1 MTTYN
6 FDREIDRKKTNSL
19 KYDFAVERGR
29 DVDVLPLW
37 VADMDFQAPK
47 PVLDALQNAVS
58 HGIFGYSEVK
68 GEYFD
73 ALYRWF
79 DSRFDW
85 QPKSEWLVK
94 TPGVVF
100 ALAMAVRALT
110 KEGDSVLIQP
120 PVYYPF
126 FEVIRDNNRKIVESP
141 LLLTD
146 GHYEIDFDD
155 LEEKIAS
162 QNVKLFL
169 LCSPHNPVGRVW
181 TKEELQKLGE
191 LCDRYH
197 VFVVADEI
205 HCDFT
210 YPGHKH
216 YVFASLDPQFLM
228 NTVTCTSPSKTFNLA
243 GLQVSNIFIPNL
255 KMKKKFEKAVA
266 QTGYSQLNLFGL
278 VACKAAY
285 EFGDIW
291 LKELK
296 LYLIQNLDYIRNFL
310 KNELPLVSLIEPEG
324 TYLVWL
330 DFRKLNLS
338 EEKLEKL
345 IVEKAGL
352 WLDSGKMFGI
362 EGVGFQRINIAC
374 PISILEKALF
384 KLKEALLS

>member
-1 MTTYN
+1 MVYN
-6 FDREIDRKKTNSL
+6 FDQVIERKNTLSL
-19 KYDFAVERGR
+19 KYDFSKERGKPE
-29 DVDVLPLW
+29 DILPLW
-37 VADMDFQAPK
+37 VADMDFMTTNEVISELK
-47 PVLDALQNAVS
+47 KCVELGVY
-58 HGIFGYSEVK
+58 GYSESK
-68 GEYFD
+68 EDYFKVIQNWYQRYFQWH
-73 ALYRWF
+73 LEP
-79 DSRFDW
+79 S
-85 QPKSEWLVK
+85 WLIK

-100 ALAMAVRALT
+100 AISAAIRAYT
-110 KEGDSVLIQP
+110 KENDSIIIQT

-126 FEVIRDNNRKIVESP
+126 YEVILDNKRNLVTNP
-141 LLLTD
+141 LLLKND
-146 GHYEIDFDD
+146 HYEIDFIDF
-155 LEEKIAS
+155 ERKIIEN
-162 QNVKLFL
+162 NVKLFI

-181 TKEELQKLGE
+181 RKDELINLGNIC
-191 LCDRYH
+191 LKH
-197 VFVVADEI
+197 NVKVISDEI

-345 IVEKAGL
+345 IDEKAGL

>member
-1 MTTYN
+1 MVYN
-6 FDREIDRKKTNSL
+6 FDQVIERKNTLSL
-19 KYDFAVERGR
+19 KYDFSKERGKPE
-29 DVDVLPLW
+29 DILPLW
-37 VADMDFQAPK
+37 VADMDFMTTNEVISELK
-47 PVLDALQNAVS
+47 KCVELGVY
-58 HGIFGYSEVK
+58 GYSESK
-68 GEYFD
+68 EDYFKVIQNWYQRYFQWH
-73 ALYRWF
+73 LEP
-79 DSRFDW
+79 S
-85 QPKSEWLVK
+85 WLIK

-100 ALAMAVRALT
+100 AISAAIRAYT
-110 KEGDSVLIQP
+110 KENDSIIIQT

-126 FEVIRDNNRKIVESP
+126 YEVILDNKRNLVTNP
-141 LLLTD
+141 LLLKND
-146 GHYEIDFDD
+146 HYEIDFIDF
-155 LEEKIAS
+155 ERKIIEN
-162 QNVKLFL
+162 NVKLFI

-181 TKEELQKLGE
+181 RKDELINLGNIC
-191 LCDRYH
+191 LKH
-197 VFVVADEI
+197 NVKVISDEI

-310 KNELPLVSLIEPEG
+310 KNEVPLVSLIEPEG

>member
-1 MTTYN
+1 MVYN
-6 FDREIDRKKTNSL
+6 FDRVIERKNTLSL
-19 KYDFAVERGR
+19 KYDFSKERGKPE
-29 DVDVLPLW
+29 DILPLW
-37 VADMDFQAPK
+37 VADMDFMTTNEVISELK
-47 PVLDALQNAVS
+47 KYVELGVY
-58 HGIFGYSEVK
+58 GYSESK
-68 GEYFD
+68 EDYFKVIQNWYQRYFQWY
-73 ALYRWF
+73 LKP
-79 DSRFDW
+79 S
-85 QPKSEWLVK
+85 WLIK

-100 ALAMAVRALT
+100 AISAAIRAYT
-110 KEGDSVLIQP
+110 KENDSIIIQT

-126 FEVIRDNNRKIVESP
+126 YEVILDNKRNLVTNP
-141 LLLTD
+141 LLLKNN
-146 GHYEIDFDD
+146 HYEIDFIDF
-155 LEEKIAS
+155 EKKIIEN
-162 QNVKLFL
+162 NVKLFI

-181 TKEELQKLGE
+181 HKDELINLGKIC
-191 LCDRYH
+191 LKHD
-197 VFVVADEI
+197 VKVISDEI

-338 EEKLEKL
+338 EEELEKL

-374 PISILEKALF
+374 PLSILEKALF
-384 KLKEALLS
+384 NLKKALSK

>member
-1 MTTYN
+1 MVYN
-6 FDREIDRKKTNSL
+6 FDQVIERKNTLSL
-19 KYDFAVERGR
+19 KYDFSKERGKPE
-29 DVDVLPLW
+29 DILPLW
-37 VADMDFQAPK
+37 VADMDFMTTNEVISELK
-47 PVLDALQNAVS
+47 KCVELGVY
-58 HGIFGYSEVK
+58 GYSESK
-68 GEYFD
+68 EDYFKVIQNWYQRYFQWH
-73 ALYRWF
+73 LEP
-79 DSRFDW
+79 S
-85 QPKSEWLVK
+85 WLIK

-100 ALAMAVRALT
+100 AISAAIRAYT
-110 KEGDSVLIQP
+110 KENDSIIIQT

-126 FEVIRDNNRKIVESP
+126 YEVILDNKRNLVTNP
-141 LLLTD
+141 LLLKND
-146 GHYEIDFDD
+146 HYEIDFIDF
-155 LEEKIAS
+155 ERKIIEN
-162 QNVKLFL
+162 NVKLFI

-181 TKEELQKLGE
+181 RKDELINLGNIC
-191 LCDRYH
+191 LKH
-197 VFVVADEI
+197 NVKVISDEI

>member
-1 MTTYN
+1 MVYN
-6 FDREIDRKKTNSL
+6 FDRVIERKNTLSL
-19 KYDFAVERGR
+19 KYDFSKERGKPE
-29 DVDVLPLW
+29 DILPLW
-37 VADMDFQAPK
+37 VADMDFMTTNEVISELK
-47 PVLDALQNAVS
+47 KCVELGVY
-58 HGIFGYSEVK
+58 GYSESK
-68 GEYFD
+68 EDYFKVIQNWYQRYFQWH
-73 ALYRWF
+73 LEP
-79 DSRFDW
+79 S
-85 QPKSEWLVK
+85 WLIK

-100 ALAMAVRALT
+100 AISAAIRAYT
-110 KEGDSVLIQP
+110 KENDSIIIQT

-126 FEVIRDNNRKIVESP
+126 YEVILDNKRNLVTNP
-141 LLLTD
+141 LLLKND
-146 GHYEIDFDD
+146 HYEIDFIDF
-155 LEEKIAS
+155 ERKIIEN
-162 QNVKLFL
+162 NVKLFI

-181 TKEELQKLGE
+181 RKDELINLGNIC
-191 LCDRYH
+191 LKH
-197 VFVVADEI
+197 NVKVISDEI

-296 LYLIQNLDYIRNFL
+296 LYLIQNLDYIRNFM

>member
-1 MTTYN
+1 MVYN
-6 FDREIDRKKTNSL
+6 FDQVIERKNTLSL
-19 KYDFAVERGR
+19 KYDFSKERGKPE
-29 DVDVLPLW
+29 DILPLW
-37 VADMDFQAPK
+37 VADMDFMTTNEVISELK
-47 PVLDALQNAVS
+47 KCVELGVY
-58 HGIFGYSEVK
+58 GYSESK
-68 GEYFD
+68 EDYFKVIQNWYQRYFQWH
-73 ALYRWF
+73 LEP
-79 DSRFDW
+79 S
-85 QPKSEWLVK
+85 WLIK

-100 ALAMAVRALT
+100 AISAAIRAYT
-110 KEGDSVLIQP
+110 KENDSIIIQT

-126 FEVIRDNNRKIVESP
+126 YEVILDNKRNLVTNP
-141 LLLTD
+141 LLLKND
-146 GHYEIDFDD
+146 HYEIDFIDF
-155 LEEKIAS
+155 ERKIIEN
-162 QNVKLFL
+162 NVKLFI

-181 TKEELQKLGE
+181 RKDELINLGKIC
-191 LCDRYH
+191 LKH
-197 VFVVADEI
+197 NVKVISDEI

-296 LYLIQNLDYIRNFL
+296 LYLIQNLDYIRNFM

>member
-1 MTTYN
+1 MVYN
-6 FDREIDRKKTNSL
+6 FDQVIERKNTLSL
-19 KYDFAVERGR
+19 KYDFSKERGKPE
-29 DVDVLPLW
+29 DILPLW
-37 VADMDFQAPK
+37 VADMDFMTTNEVISELK
-47 PVLDALQNAVS
+47 KCVELGVY
-58 HGIFGYSEVK
+58 GYSESK
-68 GEYFD
+68 EDYFKVIQNWYQRYFQWH
-73 ALYRWF
+73 LEP
-79 DSRFDW
+79 S
-85 QPKSEWLVK
+85 WLIK

-100 ALAMAVRALT
+100 AISAAIRAYT
-110 KEGDSVLIQP
+110 KENDSIIIQT

-126 FEVIRDNNRKIVESP
+126 YEVILDNKRNLVTNP
-141 LLLTD
+141 LLLKND
-146 GHYEIDFDD
+146 HYEIDFIDF
-155 LEEKIAS
+155 ERKIIEN
-162 QNVKLFL
+162 NVKLFI

-181 TKEELQKLGE
+181 RKDELINLGNIC
-191 LCDRYH
+191 LKH
-197 VFVVADEI
+197 NVKVISDEI

-352 WLDSGKMFGI
+352 CLDSGKMFGI

>member
-1 MTTYN
+1 MVYN
-6 FDREIDRKKTNSL
+6 FDRVIERKNTLSL
-19 KYDFAVERGR
+19 KYDFSKERGKPE
-29 DVDVLPLW
+29 DILPLW
-37 VADMDFQAPK
+37 VADMDFMTTNEVISELK
-47 PVLDALQNAVS
+47 KCVELGVY
-58 HGIFGYSEVK
+58 GYSESK
-68 GEYFD
+68 EDYFKVIQNWYQRYFQWH
-73 ALYRWF
+73 LEP
-79 DSRFDW
+79 S
-85 QPKSEWLVK
+85 WLIK

-100 ALAMAVRALT
+100 AISAAIRAYT
-110 KEGDSVLIQP
+110 KENDSIIIQT

-126 FEVIRDNNRKIVESP
+126 YEVILDNKRNLVTNP
-141 LLLTD
+141 LLLKND
-146 GHYEIDFDD
+146 HYEIDFIDF
-155 LEEKIAS
+155 ERKIIEN
-162 QNVKLFL
+162 NVKLFI

-181 TKEELQKLGE
+181 RKDELINLGKIC
-191 LCDRYH
+191 LKH
-197 VFVVADEI
+197 NVKVISDEI

>member
-1 MTTYN
+1 MVYN
-6 FDREIDRKKTNSL
+6 FDQVIERKNTLSL
-19 KYDFAVERGR
+19 KYDFSKERGKPE
-29 DVDVLPLW
+29 DILPLW
-37 VADMDFQAPK
+37 VADMDFMTTNEVISELK
-47 PVLDALQNAVS
+47 KCVELGVY
-58 HGIFGYSEVK
+58 GYSESK
-68 GEYFD
+68 EDYFKVIQNWYQRYFQWH
-73 ALYRWF
+73 LEP
-79 DSRFDW
+79 S
-85 QPKSEWLVK
+85 WLIK

-100 ALAMAVRALT
+100 AISAAIRAYT
-110 KEGDSVLIQP
+110 KENDSIIIQT

-126 FEVIRDNNRKIVESP
+126 YEVILDNKRNLVTNP
-141 LLLTD
+141 LLLKND
-146 GHYEIDFDD
+146 HYEIDFIDF
-155 LEEKIAS
+155 ERKIIEN
-162 QNVKLFL
+162 NVKLFI

-181 TKEELQKLGE
+181 RKDELINLGKIC
-191 LCDRYH
+191 LKH
-197 VFVVADEI
+197 NVKVISDEI

-278 VACKAAY
+278 VACKVAY

>member
-1 MTTYN
+1 MVYN
-6 FDREIDRKKTNSL
+6 FDQVIERKNTLSL
-19 KYDFAVERGR
+19 KYDFSKERGKPE
-29 DVDVLPLW
+29 DILPLW
-37 VADMDFQAPK
+37 VADMDFMTTNEVISELK
-47 PVLDALQNAVS
+47 KCVEL
-58 HGIFGYSEVK
+58 GGYGYSESK
-68 GEYFD
+68 EDYFKVIQNWYQRYFQWH
-73 ALYRWF
+73 LEP
-79 DSRFDW
+79 S
-85 QPKSEWLVK
+85 WLIK

-100 ALAMAVRALT
+100 AISAAIRAYT
-110 KEGDSVLIQP
+110 KENDSIIIQT

-126 FEVIRDNNRKIVESP
+126 YEVILDNKRNLVTNP
-141 LLLTD
+141 LLLKND
-146 GHYEIDFDD
+146 HYEIDFIDF
-155 LEEKIAS
+155 ERKIIEN
-162 QNVKLFL
+162 NVKLFI

-181 TKEELQKLGE
+181 RKDELINLGNIC
-191 LCDRYH
+191 LKH
-197 VFVVADEI
+197 NVKVISDEI

>member
-1 MTTYN
+1 MVYN
-6 FDREIDRKKTNSL
+6 FDQVIERKNTLSL
-19 KYDFAVERGR
+19 KYDFSKERGKPE
-29 DVDVLPLW
+29 DILPLW
-37 VADMDFQAPK
+37 VADMDFMTTNEVISELK
-47 PVLDALQNAVS
+47 KCVELGVY
-58 HGIFGYSEVK
+58 GYSESK
-68 GEYFD
+68 EDYFKVIQNWYQRYFQWH
-73 ALYRWF
+73 LEP
-79 DSRFDW
+79 S
-85 QPKSEWLVK
+85 WLIK

-100 ALAMAVRALT
+100 AISAAIRAYT
-110 KEGDSVLIQP
+110 KENDSIIIQT

-126 FEVIRDNNRKIVESP
+126 YEVILDNKRNLVTNP
-141 LLLTD
+141 LLLKND
-146 GHYEIDFDD
+146 HYEIDFIDF
-155 LEEKIAS
+155 ERKIIEN
-162 QNVKLFL
+162 NVKLFI

-181 TKEELQKLGE
+181 RKDELINLGNIC
-191 LCDRYH
+191 LKH
-197 VFVVADEI
+197 NVKVISDEI

-228 NTVTCTSPSKTFNLA
+228 NSVTCTSPSKTFNLA

>member
-1 MTTYN
+1 M
-6 FDREIDRKKTNSL
+6 EPS
-19 KYDFAVERGR
+19 
-29 DVDVLPLW
+29 
-37 VADMDFQAPK
+37 
-47 PVLDALQNAVS
+47 
-58 HGIFGYSEVK
+58 
-68 GEYFD
+68 
-73 ALYRWF
+73 
-79 DSRFDW
+79 
-85 QPKSEWLVK
+85 WLIK

-100 ALAMAVRALT
+100 AISAAIRAYT
-110 KEGDSVLIQP
+110 KENDSIIIQT

-126 FEVIRDNNRKIVESP
+126 YEVILDNKRNLVTNP
-141 LLLTD
+141 LLLKND
-146 GHYEIDFDD
+146 HYEIDFIDF
-155 LEEKIAS
+155 ERKIIEN
-162 QNVKLFL
+162 NVKLFI

-181 TKEELQKLGE
+181 RKDELINLGNIC
-191 LCDRYH
+191 LKH
-197 VFVVADEI
+197 NVKVISDEI

>member
-1 MTTYN
+1 MVYN
-6 FDREIDRKKTNSL
+6 FDRVIERKNTLSL
-19 KYDFAVERGR
+19 KYDFSKERGKPE
-29 DVDVLPLW
+29 DILPLW
-37 VADMDFQAPK
+37 VADMDFMTTNEVISELK
-47 PVLDALQNAVS
+47 KCVELGVY
-58 HGIFGYSEVK
+58 GYSESK
-68 GEYFD
+68 EDYFKVIQNWYQRYFQWH
-73 ALYRWF
+73 LEP
-79 DSRFDW
+79 S
-85 QPKSEWLVK
+85 WLIK

-100 ALAMAVRALT
+100 AISAAIRAYT
-110 KEGDSVLIQP
+110 KENDSIIIQT

-126 FEVIRDNNRKIVESP
+126 YEVILDNKRNLVTNP
-141 LLLTD
+141 LLLKND
-146 GHYEIDFDD
+146 HYEIDFIDF
-155 LEEKIAS
+155 ERKIIEN
-162 QNVKLFL
+162 NVKLFI

-181 TKEELQKLGE
+181 RKDELINLGNIC
-191 LCDRYH
+191 LKH
-197 VFVVADEI
+197 NVKVISDEI